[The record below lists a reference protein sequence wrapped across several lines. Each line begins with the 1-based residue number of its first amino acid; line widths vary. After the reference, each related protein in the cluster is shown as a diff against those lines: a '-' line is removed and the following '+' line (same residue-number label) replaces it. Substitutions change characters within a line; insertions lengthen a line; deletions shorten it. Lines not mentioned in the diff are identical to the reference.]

1 MSNAPLYVKR
11 GPMLAPVNREGRE
24 FVGSL
29 EEGERVVMERKK
41 PRSMPMHRAYFAML
55 RNVYEA
61 TGRWPSMRAM
71 EYEIA
76 LELKAGESFIDHK
89 GMLQFVP
96 FSRAVATMPAD
107 DFHQL
112 VRDTENLFRTW
123 GYDPVLLREEAA

>member
-11 GPMLAPVNREGRE
+11 GLTLAPANREARE
-24 FVGSL
+24 IVGAL
-29 EEGERVVMERKK
+29 KEGERAVFERKK

-71 EYEIA
+71 EFEIA
-76 LELKAGESFIDHK
+76 LELKAGEIFIDHR
-89 GMLQFVP
+89 GNTQFVP
-96 FSRAVATMPAD
+96 ASRAVASMPAD

-123 GYDPVLLREEAA
+123 GYDPAMLRDEAA